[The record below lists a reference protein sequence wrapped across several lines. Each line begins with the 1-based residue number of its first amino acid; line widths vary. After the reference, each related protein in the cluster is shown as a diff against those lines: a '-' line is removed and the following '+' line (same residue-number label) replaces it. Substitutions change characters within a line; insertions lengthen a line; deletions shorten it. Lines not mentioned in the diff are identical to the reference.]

1 MTENLGKFG
10 ILLNFHFASN
20 IKQVFGHSLD
30 WLRSHFAL
38 KVTDS
43 VLQVT
48 TLSVWLRNGDQDNTL
63 WILEIILCV

>member
-1 MTENLGKFG
+1 MGKYG
-10 ILLNFHFASN
+10 ILLNFHSASN

-43 VLQVT
+43 VLQVI
-48 TLSVWLRNGDQDNTL
+48 TLSVCLRNGDQDKTL
-63 WILEIILCV
+63 LFLEIM